1 MPQRRTPKTRARRA
15 AVADAAA
22 GLWAE
27 QADPPHTA
35 EEDLTG
41 LLVRAY
47 VLPEDER
54 TRRLAAAA
62 RRTR

>member
-1 MPQRRTPKTRARRA
+1 MPQRRTAKNRARRA
-15 AVADAAA
+15 AIADASA

-27 QADPPHTA
+27 QSDPPHAA

-54 TRRLAAAA
+54 TQRLAPTAG
-62 RRTR
+62 RTW